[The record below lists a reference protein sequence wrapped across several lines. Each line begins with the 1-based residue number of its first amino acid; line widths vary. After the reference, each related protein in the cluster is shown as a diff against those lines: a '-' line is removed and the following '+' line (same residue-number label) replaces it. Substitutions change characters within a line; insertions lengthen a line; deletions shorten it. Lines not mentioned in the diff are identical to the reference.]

1 MNIYVG
7 NLSED
12 VTEEEL
18 RTTFETYG
26 VVTSVAIIKDR
37 NTGQSRGFA
46 FVEMPSQEEGKNA
59 ITGLNG
65 KELKG
70 RTLKVSEAYPK
81 PQRKP
86 FFKREGKGGERE
98 RKPRY

>member
-7 NLSED
+7 NLAED

-18 RTTFETYG
+18 RSAFEAYG
-26 VVTSVAIIKDR
+26 AVTSVAIIKDR

-46 FVEMPSQEEGKNA
+46 FVEMPSQDEGKNA
-59 ITGLNG
+59 ISDLNG
-65 KELKG
+65 KELNG

-81 PQRKP
+81 PQKKQ
-86 FFKREGKGGERE
+86 FFKREGNKE